1 MPMRANTLITPLLL
15 VAALSRPAFA
25 QTTSPAAAPFDWTVV
40 DSFVRGEMVKQR
52 VPGLAMAVVRNG
64 VLIRAQGYGTA
75 NIEHNVPVTAATV
88 FQSGSVG
95 KQFTATLVMQLIGE
109 GKLSLDDRLARFFP
123 NGPAVWREITI
134 RQMLSHTS
142 GISEK
147 FYEKV
152 DLHLE
157 YADSTVARI
166 IGEQPLDFVPGS
178 KWSYSNPGYVMLGF
192 VIEKVTGRFYGDLLE
207 ERIFR
212 PLGMTTAMIIDEPA
226 IVPNRAAG
234 YETVNGAI
242 VNQSW
247 VSRKFN
253 TTADGSLYFTVLDL
267 AKWDAALYGDR
278 VLPQAT
284 LAQMWTP
291 IRLNDGTTHAYGFGW
306 ALGSVN
312 GHRIIEH
319 GGAWQG
325 FKTFIARYVG
335 DGLTVIVMMNLGE
348 ASPGTFA
355 HGIAARTQRAASS
368 NNSSSGSRNGGRSAR
383 GCQTSS
389 ADRISGRSSSGRQRS
404 ISRAS
409 RSMIQYSD
417 TPSLW

>member
-1 MPMRANTLITPLLL
+1 MRLNAPPAIALLL
-15 VAALSRPAFA
+15 ASLLLLSVNARPTRAQTGTPPAALS
-25 QTTSPAAAPFDWTVV
+25 DWSAV
-40 DSFVRGEMVKQR
+40 DAFVRSEMVKQR
-52 VPGLAMAVVRNG
+52 VPGLALAVVRNG
-64 VLIRAQGYGTA
+64 VLLRAQGFGSA
-75 NIEHNVPVTAATV
+75 NLEHNVPVTAATV

-109 GKLSLDDRLARFFP
+109 GKLSLDDRLAKFFP
-123 NGPAVWREITI
+123 NGPAAWRDITI

-178 KWSYSNPGYVMLGF
+178 RWRYSNPGYVMLGF

-207 ERIFR
+207 ERIFG
-212 PLGMTTAMIIDEPA
+212 PLGMTTAMIINEPV

-234 YETVNGAI
+234 YESVAGTI

-253 TTADGSLYFTVLDL
+253 TTADGALYLTVLDL

-278 VLPQAT
+278 VLPQAA

-291 IRLNDGTTHAYGFGW
+291 IRLNDGTTAPYGFGW
-306 ALGSVN
+306 SLGNVN
-312 GHRIIEH
+312 GHRIVEH

-325 FKTFIARYVG
+325 FKAYIARYVG
-335 DGLTVIVMMNLGE
+335 DGLTVIVMMNLGD
-348 ASPGTFA
+348 ADPGAFA
-355 HGIAARTQRAASS
+355 HGIAGVLEPALKAPPAAT
-368 NNSSSGSRNGGRSAR
+368 R
-383 GCQTSS
+383 
-389 ADRISGRSSSGRQRS
+389 
-404 ISRAS
+404 
-409 RSMIQYSD
+409 
-417 TPSLW
+417 P

>member
-1 MPMRANTLITPLLL
+1 
-15 VAALSRPAFA
+15 
-25 QTTSPAAAPFDWTVV
+25 
-40 DSFVRGEMVKQR
+40 
-52 VPGLAMAVVRNG
+52 
-64 VLIRAQGYGTA
+64 
-75 NIEHNVPVTAATV
+75 
-88 FQSGSVG
+88 
-95 KQFTATLVMQLIGE
+95 MQLIGE
-109 GKLSLDDRLARFFP
+109 GRMSLDDRLTKFFP
-123 NGPAVWREITI
+123 DGPAAWRDITI

-147 FYEKV
+147 FYSKV

-157 YADSTVARI
+157 YADTTVRRI

-178 KWSYSNPGYVMLGF
+178 RWSYSNAAYVMLGY

-207 ERIFR
+207 ERIFS

-226 IVPNRAAG
+226 IIPNRAAG
-234 YETVNGAI
+234 YETVAGTI
-242 VNQSW
+242 VNQTW

-253 TTADGSLYFTVLDL
+253 TTADGSLYLTVLDL

-278 VLPQAT
+278 VLPQAR

-291 IRLNDGTTHAYGFGW
+291 IRHNDGTTSPYGFGW

-325 FKTFIARYVG
+325 FKTYIARYVG

-348 ASPGTFA
+348 ANPGTFA
-355 HGIAARTQRAASS
+355 HGIAGVIDPALKATPAAAR
-368 NNSSSGSRNGGRSAR
+368 
-383 GCQTSS
+383 
-389 ADRISGRSSSGRQRS
+389 
-404 ISRAS
+404 
-409 RSMIQYSD
+409 
-417 TPSLW
+417 P

>member
-1 MPMRANTLITPLLL
+1 MPVRVRSIVSPLLL
-15 VAALSRPAFA
+15 LASFA
-25 QTTSPAAAPFDWTVV
+25 RLGLTQSNASASANAAAAPVDWSAV
-40 DSFVRGEMVKQR
+40 DSFVRGEMVNER

-64 VLIRAQGYGTA
+64 VLLRAQGYGSA
-75 NIEHNVPVTAATV
+75 NLEHNLPVTAATV

-95 KQFTATLVMQLIGE
+95 KQFTATLVMQLVGE

-123 NGPAVWREITI
+123 NGPAAWREITV

-157 YADSTVARI
+157 YADSTVTRL

-178 KWSYSNPGYVMLGF
+178 KWRYSNPGYVMLGF

-207 ERIFR
+207 ERIFG
-212 PLGMTTAMIIDEPA
+212 PLGMTTAMIISEQA

-234 YETVNGAI
+234 YETVNGEV

-253 TTADGSLYFTVLDL
+253 TTADGSLYLTVLDL

-278 VLPQAT
+278 ILPQAS

-291 IRLNDGTTHAYGFGW
+291 IRLNDGTTAPYGFGW
-306 ALGSVN
+306 SLGTVN
-312 GHRIIEH
+312 GHRITEH

-325 FKTFIARYVG
+325 FKTYIARYVG

-348 ASPGTFA
+348 AHPGTFA
-355 HGIAARTQRAASS
+355 HGIAGVLDPALKAPPAAAR
-368 NNSSSGSRNGGRSAR
+368 
-383 GCQTSS
+383 
-389 ADRISGRSSSGRQRS
+389 
-404 ISRAS
+404 
-409 RSMIQYSD
+409 
-417 TPSLW
+417 P

>member
-1 MPMRANTLITPLLL
+1 MRLNAPPAIALLL
-15 VAALSRPAFA
+15 ASLLLLSVNARPSHAQTGTPPAALS
-25 QTTSPAAAPFDWTVV
+25 DWSAV
-40 DSFVRGEMVKQR
+40 DAFVRSEMVKQR
-52 VPGLAMAVVRNG
+52 VPGLALAVVRNG
-64 VLIRAQGYGTA
+64 VLLRAQGFGSA
-75 NIEHNVPVTAATV
+75 NLEHNVPVTAATV

-95 KQFTATLVMQLIGE
+95 KQFTSTLVIQLIGE
-109 GKLSLDDRLARFFP
+109 GKLSLDDRLAKFFP
-123 NGPAVWREITI
+123 SGPAAWRDITI

-147 FYEKV
+147 FYSKV

-178 KWSYSNPGYVMLGF
+178 RWSYSNPGYVMLGF

-207 ERIFR
+207 ERIFS
-212 PLGMTTAMIIDEPA
+212 PLGMTTAMIINEPV

-234 YETVNGAI
+234 YETVAGAV

-253 TTADGSLYFTVLDL
+253 TTADGALYLTVLDL

-278 VLPQAT
+278 VLPQTA

-291 IRLNDGTTHAYGFGW
+291 IRLNDGTTAPYGFGW
-306 ALGSVN
+306 SLGNVN

-325 FKTFIARYVG
+325 FKAYIARYVG

-348 ASPGTFA
+348 ANPGTFA
-355 HGIAARTQRAASS
+355 HGIAGVIDPALKPRAAK
-368 NNSSSGSRNGGRSAR
+368 
-383 GCQTSS
+383 
-389 ADRISGRSSSGRQRS
+389 
-404 ISRAS
+404 
-409 RSMIQYSD
+409 
-417 TPSLW
+417 P

>member
-1 MPMRANTLITPLLL
+1 MRAQLPTSFALLLTPLVL
-15 VAALSRPAFA
+15 VSAYSRPALA
-25 QTTSPAAAPFDWTVV
+25 QTVGPAAAPPDWSAV
-40 DSFVRGEMVKQR
+40 DGFVRTEMVKQR
-52 VPGLAMAVVRNG
+52 VPGLAMAIVRNG
-64 VLIRAQGYGTA
+64 VLVRAQGYGSA
-75 NIEHNVPVTAATV
+75 NLEHNVPVTTATV

-109 GKLSLDDRLARFFP
+109 GKLSLDDRLAKFFP
-123 NGPAVWREITI
+123 NGPAAWRGITI

-166 IGEQPLDFVPGS
+166 IGEQPLDFTPGS
-178 KWSYSNPGYVMLGF
+178 KWSYSNPGYVMLGY

-207 ERIFR
+207 ERIFG
-212 PLGMTTAMIIDEPA
+212 PLGMTTAMIINEPA

-234 YETVNGAI
+234 YETADGAI

-253 TTADGSLYFTVLDL
+253 TTADGSLYLTVLDL

-278 VLPQAT
+278 VLPQAS

-291 IRLNDGTTHAYGFGW
+291 IRLNDGTTHPYGFGW
-306 ALGSVN
+306 ALGNVN

-319 GGAWQG
+319 GGSWQG
-325 FKTFIARYVG
+325 FKTYIARYVG
-335 DGLTVIVMMNLGE
+335 DGLTVIVMMNLGD
-348 ASPGTFA
+348 ANPGTFA
-355 HGIAARTQRAASS
+355 HGIAGVIDPALKAAPAAAR
-368 NNSSSGSRNGGRSAR
+368 
-383 GCQTSS
+383 
-389 ADRISGRSSSGRQRS
+389 
-404 ISRAS
+404 
-409 RSMIQYSD
+409 
-417 TPSLW
+417 P

>member
-1 MPMRANTLITPLLL
+1 MRLNAPPAIALLL
-15 VAALSRPAFA
+15 ASLLLLSVNARPTRAQTGTPPAALS
-25 QTTSPAAAPFDWTVV
+25 DWSAV
-40 DSFVRGEMVKQR
+40 DAFVRSEMVKQR
-52 VPGLAMAVVRNG
+52 VPGLALAVVRNG
-64 VLIRAQGYGTA
+64 VLLRAQGFGSA
-75 NIEHNVPVTAATV
+75 NLEHNVPVTAATV

-109 GKLSLDDRLARFFP
+109 GKLSLDDRLTKFFP
-123 NGPAVWREITI
+123 SGPVAWRDITI

-178 KWSYSNPGYVMLGF
+178 RWRYSNPGYVMLGF

-207 ERIFR
+207 ERIFG
-212 PLGMTTAMIIDEPA
+212 PLGMTTAMIINEPV

-234 YETVNGAI
+234 YESVAGTI

-253 TTADGSLYFTVLDL
+253 TTADGALYLTVLDL

-278 VLPQAT
+278 VLPQAA

-291 IRLNDGTTHAYGFGW
+291 IRLNDGTTAPYGFGW
-306 ALGSVN
+306 SLGNVN
-312 GHRIIEH
+312 GHRIVEH

-325 FKTFIARYVG
+325 FKAYIARYVG
-335 DGLTVIVMMNLGE
+335 DGLTVIVMMNLGD
-348 ASPGTFA
+348 ADPGAFA
-355 HGIAARTQRAASS
+355 HGIAGVLEPALKAPPAAT
-368 NNSSSGSRNGGRSAR
+368 R
-383 GCQTSS
+383 
-389 ADRISGRSSSGRQRS
+389 
-404 ISRAS
+404 
-409 RSMIQYSD
+409 
-417 TPSLW
+417 P

>member
-1 MPMRANTLITPLLL
+1 MRLNAPPAIALLL
-15 VAALSRPAFA
+15 ASLLLLSVNARPSHAQTGTPPAALS
-25 QTTSPAAAPFDWTVV
+25 DWSAV
-40 DSFVRGEMVKQR
+40 DAFVRSEMVKQR
-52 VPGLAMAVVRNG
+52 VPGLALAVVRNG
-64 VLIRAQGYGTA
+64 VLLRAQGFGSA
-75 NIEHNVPVTAATV
+75 NLEHNVPVTAATV

-95 KQFTATLVMQLIGE
+95 KQFTSTLVIQLIGE
-109 GKLSLDDRLARFFP
+109 GKLSLDDRLAKFFP
-123 NGPAVWREITI
+123 SGPAAWRDITI

-147 FYEKV
+147 FYSKV

-178 KWSYSNPGYVMLGF
+178 RWSYSNPGYVMLGF

-207 ERIFR
+207 ERIFS
-212 PLGMTTAMIIDEPA
+212 PLGMTTAMIINEPV

-234 YETVNGAI
+234 YETVAGTI

-253 TTADGSLYFTVLDL
+253 TTADGALYLTVLDL

-278 VLPQAT
+278 VLPQTA

-291 IRLNDGTTHAYGFGW
+291 IRLNDGTTAPYGFGW
-306 ALGSVN
+306 SLGNVN

-325 FKTFIARYVG
+325 FKAYIARYVG

-348 ASPGTFA
+348 ANPGTFA
-355 HGIAARTQRAASS
+355 HGIAGVLEPALKAPPAAT
-368 NNSSSGSRNGGRSAR
+368 R
-383 GCQTSS
+383 
-389 ADRISGRSSSGRQRS
+389 
-404 ISRAS
+404 
-409 RSMIQYSD
+409 
-417 TPSLW
+417 P

>member
-1 MPMRANTLITPLLL
+1 MRLKAPTTLGLLLALLLAPLLL
-15 VAALSRPAFA
+15 LTAVARRGAA
-25 QTTSPAAAPFDWTVV
+25 QTGLPAAAVPDWTAV
-40 DSFVRGEMVKQR
+40 DAYVRGEMVKQR
-52 VPGLAMAVVRNG
+52 VPGLAMAIVRNG
-64 VLIRAQGYGTA
+64 ALLRAQGYGSA
-75 NIEHNVPVTAATV
+75 NLEHNVPVTAATV

-109 GKLSLDDRLARFFP
+109 GRLSLDDRLAKFFP
-123 NGPAVWREITI
+123 SGPAVWREITI
-134 RQMLSHTS
+134 RQLLSHTS

-178 KWSYSNPGYVMLGF
+178 KWSYSNPGYVMLGY

-207 ERIFR
+207 ERIFG
-212 PLGMTTAMIIDEPA
+212 PLGMSTAMIINEPT

-234 YETVNGAI
+234 YETVAGTI
-242 VNQSW
+242 VNQAW

-253 TTADGSLYFTVLDL
+253 TTADGSLYLTVLDL

-278 VLPQAT
+278 VLAQAS

-291 IRLNDGTTHAYGFGW
+291 IRLNGGATHPYGFGW
-306 ALGSVN
+306 ALGNVN

-325 FKTFIARYVG
+325 FKTYIARYVG

-348 ASPGTFA
+348 ANPGTFA
-355 HGIAARTQRAASS
+355 HGIAGVIEPALMAAPAAPAR
-368 NNSSSGSRNGGRSAR
+368 
-383 GCQTSS
+383 
-389 ADRISGRSSSGRQRS
+389 
-404 ISRAS
+404 
-409 RSMIQYSD
+409 
-417 TPSLW
+417 P

>member
-1 MPMRANTLITPLLL
+1 MRLNAPPAIALLL
-15 VAALSRPAFA
+15 ASLLLLSVNARPSHAQTGTPPAALS
-25 QTTSPAAAPFDWTVV
+25 DWSAV
-40 DSFVRGEMVKQR
+40 DAFVRSEMVKQR
-52 VPGLAMAVVRNG
+52 VPGLALAVVRNG
-64 VLIRAQGYGTA
+64 VLLRAQGFGSA
-75 NIEHNVPVTAATV
+75 NLEHNVPVTAATV

-95 KQFTATLVMQLIGE
+95 KQFTSTLVIQLIGE
-109 GKLSLDDRLARFFP
+109 GKLSLDDRLAKFFP
-123 NGPAVWREITI
+123 NGPAAWRDITI

-147 FYEKV
+147 FYSKV

-178 KWSYSNPGYVMLGF
+178 RWSYSNPGYVMLGF

-207 ERIFR
+207 ERIFS
-212 PLGMTTAMIIDEPA
+212 PLGMTTAMIINEPV

-234 YETVNGAI
+234 YETVAGAV

-253 TTADGSLYFTVLDL
+253 TTADGALYLTVLDL

-278 VLPQAT
+278 VLPQTA

-291 IRLNDGTTHAYGFGW
+291 IRLNDGTTAPYGFGW
-306 ALGSVN
+306 SLGNVN

-325 FKTFIARYVG
+325 FKAYIARYVG

-348 ASPGTFA
+348 ANPGTFA
-355 HGIAARTQRAASS
+355 HGIAGVLEPALKAPPAAT
-368 NNSSSGSRNGGRSAR
+368 R
-383 GCQTSS
+383 
-389 ADRISGRSSSGRQRS
+389 
-404 ISRAS
+404 
-409 RSMIQYSD
+409 
-417 TPSLW
+417 P